1 MRLLHVTADYPDPL
15 GPGKTPAVRNLLELV
30 PEHEH
35 RVFSLN
41 RAAAGLGVSSL
52 AFSDAAGAQHRAVAY
67 GAHGMGWRLLGGL
80 RRAGAHVLEMARDD
94 GFAPDAVHAHKL
106 STDALAAAEVAK
118 GFGVPLI
125 VSSQGNSDLKIL
137 GARPDLRPRWRR
149 IWRGAAAV
157 LPFAPW
163 TRDALTARLG
173 RRRGFLECL
182 PCPTPLDA
190 IRAPEAAGRP
200 LLRTA
205 FHLAGHVNKNAALMI
220 RAAERAA
227 REVPGLVLEIAGGGD
242 AQAFAALSAQAAG
255 TGGAARLVGPVAHE
269 RMAGWLHGASAL
281 VLASKRESYG
291 MVFAEALM
299 AGTPAMHPAGAGID
313 GYFEDGG
320 AVLRVDVGDEAA
332 VAAAFARLA
341 REEAGFKAR
350 LAALQAEGALRP
362 LTRDGIAETYRAA
375 LARV

>member
-15 GPGKTPAVRNLLELV
+15 APGKTPAVRNLLELV

-41 RAAAGLGVSSL
+41 RVGGAGIASL
-52 AFSDAAGAQHRAVAY
+52 PFEDAAGRGHRAVAY
-67 GAHGMGWRLLGGL
+67 GAPGLGVRLLGGL
-80 RRAGAHVLEMARDD
+80 RRVGAYVLETARDE

-106 STDALAAAEVAK
+106 STDALAAAVAAC

-125 VSSQGNSDLKIL
+125 LSSQGNSDLKIL

-149 IWRGAAAV
+149 MWREAAAV

-173 RRRGFLECL
+173 PREGFVRCL

-190 IRAPEAAGRP
+190 ARAPEAAGP
-200 LLRTA
+200 LLRSA
-205 FHLAGHVNKNAALMI
+205 FHLAGHANKNAALMI
-220 RAAERAA
+220 RAAAAAA
-227 REVPGLVLEIAGGGD
+227 REVPDLRLEIAGGGD
-242 AQAFAALSAQAAG
+242 AGAYAALSRLAEAS
-255 TGGAARLVGPVAHE
+255 GGAARLVGPVAHGA
-269 RMAGWLHGASAL
+269 MADWLHGAAAL
-281 VLASKRESYG
+281 VLASRRESYG
-291 MVFAEALM
+291 MVFAEALL

-320 AVLRVDVGDEAA
+320 AVLRVDASDEAA
-332 VAAAFARLA
+332 VAAAFVRLA
-341 REEAGFKAR
+341 REEGAFKAR
-350 LAALQAEGALRP
+350 LAALQASGGLRP
-362 LTRDGIAETYRAA
+362 LTREGIAETYRAA
-375 LARV
+375 LAQA